1 MNQASPFFHSGSLR
15 SFRVQKDYMIAY
27 AFYWLE
33 EIDKIH
39 FIGLLPERRKN
50 PERITQQSIS
60 NFGRAIIG
68 SEVDVGS
75 LFFLEMALDESTG
88 QTLWP
93 EPAVMG
99 LTQAQA

>member
-1 MNQASPFFHSGSLR
+1 
-15 SFRVQKDYMIAY
+15 MIAY

-68 SEVDVGS
+68 NEVDVGS
-75 LFFLEMALDESTG
+75 LFFLEMTLDESTG

-93 EPAVMG
+93 EPPIG